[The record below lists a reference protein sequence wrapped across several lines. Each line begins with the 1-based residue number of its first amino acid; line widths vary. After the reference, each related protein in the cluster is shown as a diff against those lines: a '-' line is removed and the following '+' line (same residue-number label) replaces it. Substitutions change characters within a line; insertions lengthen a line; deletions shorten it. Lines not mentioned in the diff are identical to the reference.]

1 MFGYFVRITEDRRK
15 AEVYVPTLD
24 DVIFPPRKAVLPL
37 KDDAPCR
44 ALEASFNRKEANQ
57 VGNSDLIYWIR
68 ETWPTYQF
76 FSELSYYSLP
86 VKGFMRDEAPFTDP

>member
-1 MFGYFVRITEDRRK
+1 MTFCLALCFRAEGYEDVFGYFVRITEDRRK

-57 VGNSDLIYWIR
+57 VGNSNLTYWIR
-68 ETWPTYQF
+68 QTLAY
-76 FSELSYYSLP
+76 
-86 VKGFMRDEAPFTDP
+86 